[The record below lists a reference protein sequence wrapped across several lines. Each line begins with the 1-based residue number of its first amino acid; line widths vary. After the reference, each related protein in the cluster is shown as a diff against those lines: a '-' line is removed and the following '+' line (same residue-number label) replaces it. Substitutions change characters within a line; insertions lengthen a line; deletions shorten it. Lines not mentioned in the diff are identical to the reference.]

1 MASYIQI
8 NINTANAPHFAMWY
22 HNRSGQAMSYLTAA
36 VLNYAI
42 TQQFLLIGYAPKDI
56 SLEELPKVFQIR
68 IKGNES
74 IVKWESDLK
83 RVNLNKR
90 RTIEYILEQ
99 SISTDTPISY
109 TQAEMDM
116 KIAELS
122 FGSTVR
128 EEKSSVAP
136 SYVPI
141 VNENRIDNSSN
152 TTTTKSTPSMKQD
165 VSENKDTET
174 SSDSTTEENNSDNL
188 FGIGSVC
195 WDCQYDEHEYEE
207 NNGN

>member
-8 NINTANAPHFAMWY
+8 NINTANAPHFATWY
-22 HNRSGQAMSYLTAA
+22 HNRSGQAMSFLTAA

-42 TQQFLLIGYAPKDI
+42 KRQFLLIGYAPKDI

-74 IVKWESDLK
+74 LVKWENDLK
-83 RVNLNKR
+83 MASLNKR

-99 SISTDTPISY
+99 SISTDTPIRY

-116 KIAELS
+116 KIAELT

-128 EEKSSVAP
+128 EEKSSVAL
-136 SYVPI
+136 SYVPV
-141 VNENRIDNSSN
+141 VNENPTDNSS
-152 TTTTKSTPSMKQD
+152 KKQD
-165 VSENKDTET
+165 TSKVVSENKDTET
-174 SSDSTTEENNSDNL
+174 ASSRTTEENNSDNIFMNSAFAGL
-188 FGIGSVC
+188 
-195 WDCQYDEHEYEE
+195 E
-207 NNGN
+207 

>member
-109 TQAEMDM
+109 TQAEMDV

-122 FGSTVR
+122 FGSTIR

-188 FGIGSVC
+188 FMNSAFAGL
-195 WDCQYDEHEYEE
+195 E
-207 NNGN
+207 

>member
-90 RTIEYILEQ
+90 RTIEYLSLIHIYWYALVCRAFL
-99 SISTDTPISY
+99 STGTN
-109 TQAEMDM
+109 A
-116 KIAELS
+116 L
-122 FGSTVR
+122 V
-128 EEKSSVAP
+128 
-136 SYVPI
+136 
-141 VNENRIDNSSN
+141 
-152 TTTTKSTPSMKQD
+152 
-165 VSENKDTET
+165 
-174 SSDSTTEENNSDNL
+174 L
-188 FGIGSVC
+188 
-195 WDCQYDEHEYEE
+195 
-207 NNGN
+207 

>member
-8 NINTANAPHFAMWY
+8 NINTANAPHFAAWY

-56 SLEELPKVFQIR
+56 SIEELPKVFQIR

-74 IVKWESDLK
+74 LVKWESSLK
-83 RVNLNKR
+83 RASLNKR

-122 FGSTVR
+122 FGSPVR
-128 EEKSSVAP
+128 EEKSSAAP
-136 SYVPI
+136 SYVPV
-141 VNENRIDNSSN
+141 VNENRTDNSSN
-152 TTTTKSTPSMKQD
+152 TATSESTFSIKQD
-165 VSENKDTET
+165 TSKIVSENKDTKN
-174 SSDSTTEENNSDNL
+174 SSSSTQEEDNSNNL
-188 FGIGSVC
+188 FMNSAFAGF
-195 WDCQYDEHEYEE
+195 E
-207 NNGN
+207 

>member
-8 NINTANAPHFAMWY
+8 NINTANAPHFATWY

-188 FGIGSVC
+188 FMNSAFAGL
-195 WDCQYDEHEYEE
+195 E
-207 NNGN
+207 

>member
-42 TQQFLLIGYAPKDI
+42 TQQFLLIGYTPKDI
-56 SLEELPKVFQIR
+56 SLDELPKVFQIR

-74 IVKWESDLK
+74 LVKWESDLK
-83 RVNLNKR
+83 RASLNKR

-116 KIAELS
+116 KIAELT
-122 FGSTVR
+122 FGSAVR
-128 EEKSSVAP
+128 EEKSSAVP
-136 SYVPI
+136 SYVPG
-141 VNENRIDNSSN
+141 VNENRTDNSSN
-152 TTTTKSTPSMKQD
+152 TGTKKSTSSVKQD
-165 VSENKDTET
+165 DPKIVHENKDTET
-174 SSDSTTEENNSDNL
+174 SSSSTTEENNSDNIFMNSAFAGL
-188 FGIGSVC
+188 
-195 WDCQYDEHEYEE
+195 E
-207 NNGN
+207 

>member
-8 NINTANAPHFAMWY
+8 NINTANAPHFATWY

-42 TQQFLLIGYAPKDI
+42 KRQFLLIGYAPKNI
-56 SLEELPKVFQIR
+56 FLEELPKIFQIR

-74 IVKWESDLK
+74 LVKWENDLK
-83 RVNLNKR
+83 MASLNKR

-122 FGSTVR
+122 FGSPAR
-128 EEKSSVAP
+128 EEKSSAAPSP
-136 SYVPI
+136 SYVPVI
-141 VNENRIDNSSN
+141 NENHTDNSSN
-152 TTTTKSTPSMKQD
+152 TTTTKSTPFMKQD
-165 VSENKDTET
+165 ESKIAPENKDDET
-174 SSDSTTEENNSDNL
+174 SSSNTTEENNNDNL
-188 FGIGSVC
+188 FMNSVFAGL
-195 WDCQYDEHEYEE
+195 E
-207 NNGN
+207 

>member
-152 TTTTKSTPSMKQD
+152 TTTTKFTPSMKQD

-188 FGIGSVC
+188 FMNSAFAGL
-195 WDCQYDEHEYEE
+195 E
-207 NNGN
+207 

>member
-42 TQQFLLIGYAPKDI
+42 TQQFLLIGYTKDI
-56 SLEELPKVFQIR
+56 SLDELPKVFQIR

-74 IVKWESDLK
+74 LVKWESDLK
-83 RVNLNKR
+83 RASLNKR

-116 KIAELS
+116 KIAELT
-122 FGSTVR
+122 FGSAVR
-128 EEKSSVAP
+128 EEKSSAVP
-136 SYVPI
+136 SYVPV
-141 VNENRIDNSSN
+141 VNENRTDNSSN
-152 TTTTKSTPSMKQD
+152 TGTKKSTSSVKQD
-165 VSENKDTET
+165 DPKIVHENKDTET
-174 SSDSTTEENNSDNL
+174 SSSSTTEENNSDNIFMNSAFAGL
-188 FGIGSVC
+188 
-195 WDCQYDEHEYEE
+195 E
-207 NNGN
+207 

>member
-8 NINTANAPHFAMWY
+8 NINTANAPHFATWY
-22 HNRSGQAMSYLTAA
+22 HNRSGQAMSFLTAA

-42 TQQFLLIGYAPKDI
+42 KRQFLLIGYAPKDI
-56 SLEELPKVFQIR
+56 PLEELPKVFQIR

-74 IVKWESDLK
+74 LVKWESDLK
-83 RVNLNKR
+83 MASLNKR

-141 VNENRIDNSSN
+141 VNENHIDNSSN

-188 FGIGSVC
+188 FMNSTFAGL
-195 WDCQYDEHEYEE
+195 E
-207 NNGN
+207 

>member
-42 TQQFLLIGYAPKDI
+42 TQQFLLIGYTPKDI
-56 SLEELPKVFQIR
+56 SLDELPKVFQIR

-74 IVKWESDLK
+74 LVKWESDLK
-83 RVNLNKR
+83 RASLNKR
-90 RTIEYILEQ
+90 RTVEYILEQ

-116 KIAELS
+116 KIAELT
-122 FGSTVR
+122 FGSAVR
-128 EEKSSVAP
+128 EEKSSAVP
-136 SYVPI
+136 SYVPV
-141 VNENRIDNSSN
+141 VNENRTDNSSN
-152 TTTTKSTPSMKQD
+152 TGTKKSTSSVKQD
-165 VSENKDTET
+165 DPKIVHENKDTET
-174 SSDSTTEENNSDNL
+174 SSSSTTEENNSDNIFMNSAFAGL
-188 FGIGSVC
+188 
-195 WDCQYDEHEYEE
+195 E
-207 NNGN
+207 

>member
-8 NINTANAPHFAMWY
+8 NINTANAPHFATWY

-56 SLEELPKVFQIR
+56 SIEELPKVFQIR

-74 IVKWESDLK
+74 LVKWESSLK
-83 RVNLNKR
+83 RASLNKR

-122 FGSTVR
+122 FGSPVR
-128 EEKSSVAP
+128 EEKSSAAP
-136 SYVPI
+136 SYVPV
-141 VNENRIDNSSN
+141 VNENRTDNSSN
-152 TTTTKSTPSMKQD
+152 TATSESTFSIKQD
-165 VSENKDTET
+165 TSKIVSENKDTEN
-174 SSDSTTEENNSDNL
+174 SSSSTQEEDNSNNL
-188 FGIGSVC
+188 FMNSAFAGF
-195 WDCQYDEHEYEE
+195 E
-207 NNGN
+207 

>member
-42 TQQFLLIGYAPKDI
+42 TQQFLLIGYTPKDI
-56 SLEELPKVFQIR
+56 SLDELPKVFQIR

-74 IVKWESDLK
+74 LVKWESDLK
-83 RVNLNKR
+83 RASLNKR

-116 KIAELS
+116 KIAELT
-122 FGSTVR
+122 FGSAVR
-128 EEKSSVAP
+128 EEKSSAVP
-136 SYVPI
+136 SYVPV
-141 VNENRIDNSSN
+141 VNENRTDNSSN
-152 TTTTKSTPSMKQD
+152 TGTKKSTSSVKQD
-165 VSENKDTET
+165 DPKIVHENKDTET
-174 SSDSTTEENNSDNL
+174 SSSSTTEENNSDNVFMNSAFAGL
-188 FGIGSVC
+188 
-195 WDCQYDEHEYEE
+195 E
-207 NNGN
+207 

>member
-141 VNENRIDNSSN
+141 INENRIDNSSN

-188 FGIGSVC
+188 FMNSAFAGL
-195 WDCQYDEHEYEE
+195 E
-207 NNGN
+207 

>member
-152 TTTTKSTPSMKQD
+152 TTTTKFTPSMKQD

-174 SSDSTTEENNSDNL
+174 SSDSTTEENNYDNL
-188 FGIGSVC
+188 LMNSAFAGL
-195 WDCQYDEHEYEE
+195 E
-207 NNGN
+207 

>member
-1 MASYIQI
+1 
-8 NINTANAPHFAMWY
+8 
-22 HNRSGQAMSYLTAA
+22 MSYLTAA

-42 TQQFLLIGYAPKDI
+42 KRQFLLIGYAPKNI
-56 SLEELPKVFQIR
+56 FLEELPKIFQIR

-74 IVKWESDLK
+74 LVKWENDLK
-83 RVNLNKR
+83 MASLNKR

-116 KIAELS
+116 KIAELT

-136 SYVPI
+136 SYVPV
-141 VNENRIDNSSN
+141 VNENRTDNSSN
-152 TTTTKSTPSMKQD
+152 EAITKSTSSMKQD
-165 VSENKDTET
+165 TSKVVSENKDTET
-174 SSDSTTEENNSDNL
+174 VSSRTTEENNSDNIFMNSAFAGL
-188 FGIGSVC
+188 
-195 WDCQYDEHEYEE
+195 E
-207 NNGN
+207 

>member
-99 SISTDTPISY
+99 SISTDTLISY

-141 VNENRIDNSSN
+141 VNENHIDNSSN

-188 FGIGSVC
+188 FMNSTFAGL
-195 WDCQYDEHEYEE
+195 E
-207 NNGN
+207 

>member
-8 NINTANAPHFAMWY
+8 NINTANAPHFATWY

-42 TQQFLLIGYAPKDI
+42 TQQFLLIGYAPKNSSIED
-56 SLEELPKVFQIR
+56 LPKVFQIR

-74 IVKWESDLK
+74 LVKWESNLK
-83 RVNLNKR
+83 RASLNKR

-99 SISTDTPISY
+99 SISTETPISY

-122 FGSTVR
+122 FGSPVR
-128 EEKSSVAP
+128 EEKSSEAS

-141 VNENRIDNSSN
+141 INENRTDNSSN
-152 TTTTKSTPSMKQD
+152 TVTTESSFSMKQD
-165 VSENKDTET
+165 ESKIVSENMDIET
-174 SSDSTTEENNSDNL
+174 SSSSTPEEDTLNNL
-188 FGIGSVC
+188 FMNSAFAGL
-195 WDCQYDEHEYEE
+195 E
-207 NNGN
+207 

>member
-42 TQQFLLIGYAPKDI
+42 TQQFLLIGYTPKDI
-56 SLEELPKVFQIR
+56 SLDELPKVFQIR

-74 IVKWESDLK
+74 LVKWESDLK
-83 RVNLNKR
+83 RASLNKR

-109 TQAEMDM
+109 TQAEMDK
-116 KIAELS
+116 KIAELT
-122 FGSTVR
+122 FGSAVR
-128 EEKSSVAP
+128 EEKSSAVP
-136 SYVPI
+136 SYVPV
-141 VNENRIDNSSN
+141 VNENRTDNSSN
-152 TTTTKSTPSMKQD
+152 TGTKKSTSSVKQD
-165 VSENKDTET
+165 DPKIVHENKDTET
-174 SSDSTTEENNSDNL
+174 SSSSTTEENNSDNIFMNSAFAGL
-188 FGIGSVC
+188 
-195 WDCQYDEHEYEE
+195 E
-207 NNGN
+207 

>member
-188 FGIGSVC
+188 FMNSAFAGL
-195 WDCQYDEHEYEE
+195 E
-207 NNGN
+207 

>member
-99 SISTDTPISY
+99 SISTDTLISY

-122 FGSTVR
+122 FRSTVR

-141 VNENRIDNSSN
+141 VNENHIDNSSN

-188 FGIGSVC
+188 FMNSTFAGL
-195 WDCQYDEHEYEE
+195 E
-207 NNGN
+207 